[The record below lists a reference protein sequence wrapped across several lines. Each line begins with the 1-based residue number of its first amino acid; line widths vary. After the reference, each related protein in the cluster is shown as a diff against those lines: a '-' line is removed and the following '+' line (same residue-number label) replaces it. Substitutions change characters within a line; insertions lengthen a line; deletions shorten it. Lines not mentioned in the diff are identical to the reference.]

1 MDIILKYLICI
12 LRKKIVL
19 LLVMVRRRKMNEKK
33 VLKWIEVSWMVSMG
47 LGMLFL
53 GVYGLWLSRSIR
65 YDLSGM
71 LIQSIGGIILAAVYF
86 IFGSIFNKT
95 HSVLSA
101 TVLFVV
107 TILDTCYRIYLGV
120 VLGSVIFVAC
130 TFVLFKGLQGARY
143 LQNKS

>member
-1 MDIILKYLICI
+1 
-12 LRKKIVL
+12 
-19 LLVMVRRRKMNEKK
+19 MNEKK